1 MDRAGTADKILDVAE
16 GLARQGG
23 YGGFSFRD
31 LASTVGIKSASVHYH
46 FPTKEALGVAMTQRY
61 NDRFLDSLGDPRD
74 SRSAVQKRQAF
85 IAGFRTAL
93 VEENLMCLCGVLG
106 AESAS
111 LPGPVAEA
119 ARAFFERTRD
129 WLLAALET
137 DPDLGDAQARE
148 AAALELVARLE
159 GAMIMAQCMKDVS
172 VFDRV
177 TASG

>member
-1 MDRAGTADKILDVAE
+1 MERAQKAEEILDAAE
-16 GLARQGG
+16 RLARRGG

-31 LASTVGIKSASVHYH
+31 LAGAVGIKSASVHYH
-46 FPTKEALGVAMTQRY
+46 FPTKEDLGVAMTQRY

-74 SRSAVQKRQAF
+74 SRSPEQKRAAF

-106 AESAS
+106 AESAC
-111 LPGPVAEA
+111 LPEPVADA
-119 ARAFFERTRD
+119 ARAFFDRTRD
-129 WLLAALET
+129 WLGAALES
-137 DPDLGDAQARE
+137 DPDLVDDQARE

>member
-1 MDRAGTADKILDVAE
+1 MDRAGTAEKILDVAE
-16 GLARQGG
+16 SLARHGG

-31 LASTVGIKSASVHYH
+31 LASAVGIKSASVHYH

-74 SRSAVQKRQAF
+74 SRSVAEKRQAF
-85 IAGFRTAL
+85 IAGFRAAL

-111 LPGPVAEA
+111 LPQPVAAA
-119 ARAFFERTRD
+119 ARGFFERTRD
-129 WLLAALET
+129 WLLEALET
-137 DPDLGDAQARE
+137 DPALGDAKARE
-148 AAALELVARLE
+148 VAALELVARLE
-159 GAMIMAQCMKDVS
+159 GAMIMAQSLQDVS

-177 TASG
+177 AASG